1 MLIITDDDDDDD
13 DAKFILV
20 YPLNTGDMQ
29 THSSFIIGQLDVIS
43 YLSIISC
50 YNGTRT
56 HD

>member
-1 MLIITDDDDDDD
+1 MLIITDDDDD